1 MNFCFVAFQD
11 DNSSA
16 DRDKNSDEF
25 SEMDETLKSSE
36 EKTGD
41 TVEDKAET
49 SEDSEV
55 GHVVLIVLRLEGVGI
70 CPC

>member
-1 MNFCFVAFQD
+1 
-11 DNSSA
+11 
-16 DRDKNSDEF
+16 
-25 SEMDETLKSSE
+25 MDETLKSSE

-41 TVEDKAET
+41 TVEDKAEN

-70 CPC
+70 CPCWVNAKTHSLAEWT